1 MADVFAPQP
10 VKTKANGDVVAAIV
24 DAAGANKAAVSA
36 AGALKVDNS
45 GVTQPVSGTVTS
57 NVGTTNGLALDTSVN
72 AINTSHAASVTGVKG
87 PMVQGTATTTA
98 PTYTTATVNPLS
110 LTVAGALRTDASA
123 TTQPVSGTVTANA
136 GTGTMTVGQATGTN
150 LHAVLDTGS
159 TTAVTQATGTNLHT
173 VVDSG
178 SLTVTQATGTN
189 LHVVV
194 DGSVT
199 TTGGGAV
206 GTVADN
212 FLTSAAVAAGATVTL
227 DSTSVASGT
236 GHLTEATVSS
246 SVALKAQLGTWNGT
260 TFTVKR
266 TFFVAANSN
275 FVYLPSRSDQ
285 INLPTGATATY
296 RWSITN
302 NDNANA
308 ADVYASTTYQFA

>member
-10 VKTKANGDVVAAIV
+10 VKTKVNGDVVASIV
-24 DAAGANKAAVSA
+24 DAAGTNKAAVSA
-36 AGALKVDNS
+36 TGAVKVDNS
-45 GVTQPVSGTVTS
+45 AV
-57 NVGTTNGLALDTSVN
+57 
-72 AINTSHAASVTGVKG
+72 
-87 PMVQGTATTTA
+87 
-98 PTYTTATVNPLS
+98 
-110 LTVAGALRTDASA
+110 
-123 TTQPVSGTVTANA
+123 TQPVSGTVTANA
-136 GTGTMTVGQATGTN
+136 GTGNFTVAQATGTNLHAVLDTGSTTAVTQATGTN

-178 SLTVTQATGTN
+178 AVTVSQATGTN

-194 DGSVT
+194 DGTVT
-199 TTGGGAV
+199 TSGGGLI

-212 FLTSAAVAAGATVTL
+212 YLTSAALAAGATITL
-227 DSTSVASGT
+227 DSLSVPSGT
-236 GHLTEATVSS
+236 GHLTEGTVSS

-266 TFFVAANSN
+266 TFFIPANAAFS
-275 FVYLPSRSDQ
+275 YLPSRSDEL
-285 INLPTGATATY
+285 NLATGATATY

-308 ADVYASTTYQFA
+308 ADVYASTTYYYA